1 MPRVT
6 KPLTDTQIK
15 QAKPKAAEYSL
26 SDGNGLAL
34 RVKPSGTKSWLF
46 NYYVPFTKKR
56 TNISLGIYP
65 DVSLSKARDE
75 RQGFR
80 SLLADHIDPA
90 EHRKQQEANN
100 TLAHSNTL
108 ENVYRQWLTTKQD
121 KSASYLHRLTKA
133 LELHII
139 PALGNTP
146 VHKINAPDTIKV
158 LQPIAERQALETVRK
173 LARWLNEVMTFAVN
187 TGLVHSNPLSGISKA
202 FKAPKVENRPTIK
215 PEELPDFL
223 KTLDSAQV
231 TLTTRCLIEWLLHT
245 MVRPGEAAGAK
256 WTEINFET
264 KLWVIPAE
272 RMKQRRDHIV
282 PLTKHT
288 LAILDTMKP
297 ISAHREYIFPS
308 AHKPR
313 ESINNSSA
321 NMALKRMGYKGQLV
335 AHGLRSL
342 ASTILNEQEFSH
354 DVIEAAL
361 AHVDSNSI
369 RATYNRAE
377 YLEQRRKMMN
387 WWSDHIEQCA
397 SREVPQTQGKNH
409 VASLTPDNTRGIP
422 KTDTHKINM
431 DKQKQR
437 GGPRQG
443 AGRKKELTFTE
454 KLALVNEVTLL
465 QRQQPGLT
473 QDEALNKL
481 KSEKKI
487 KPQNRRTYLTPAHF
501 NKEAKAI
508 LLESEREG
516 ILSVLP
522 RLTAKDPL

>member
-1 MPRVT
+1 MARVT

-15 QAKPKAAEYSL
+15 QAKPKTAEYSL
-26 SDGNGLAL
+26 SDGSGLSL

-46 NYYVPFTKKR
+46 NYYVPHTEKR

-65 DVSLSKARDE
+65 AVSLSKARGD
-75 RQGFR
+75 RQVFR
-80 SLLADHIDPA
+80 SLLAEDIDPA
-90 EHRKQQEANN
+90 EYRKQQDADN

-108 ENVYRQWLTTKQD
+108 EIVYRQWLTTKQD
-121 KSASYLHRLTKA
+121 KSASYFHRLTKA
-133 LELHII
+133 LELHIL

-202 FKAPKVENRPTIK
+202 FKTPKVENRPTIK
-215 PEELPDFL
+215 PEALPDFL
-223 KTLDSAQV
+223 KTLDSAKI

-245 MVRPGEAAGAK
+245 MVRPGEAAEAK
-256 WTEINFET
+256 WTEIELET

-272 RMKQRRDHIV
+272 RMKQKRVHIV

-288 LAILDTMKP
+288 LAILDRMKP

-313 ESINNSSA
+313 EPINKSSA

-342 ASTILNEQEFSH
+342 ASTTLNEQRNKRRNKRRFDKEI
-354 DVIEAAL
+354 IEVAL
-361 AHVDSNSI
+361 AHVDRNSI
-369 RATYNRAE
+369 RATYNHAE
-377 YLEQRRKMMN
+377 YIEQRRVMMQ

-397 SREVPQTQGKNH
+397 TRKMPQT
-409 VASLTPDNTRGIP
+409 
-422 KTDTHKINM
+422 
-431 DKQKQR
+431 
-437 GGPRQG
+437 
-443 AGRKKELTFTE
+443 
-454 KLALVNEVTLL
+454 
-465 QRQQPGLT
+465 
-473 QDEALNKL
+473 
-481 KSEKKI
+481 
-487 KPQNRRTYLTPAHF
+487 
-501 NKEAKAI
+501 
-508 LLESEREG
+508 
-516 ILSVLP
+516 
-522 RLTAKDPL
+522 

>member
-1 MPRVT
+1 MARVT

-15 QAKPKAAEYSL
+15 QAKPKTAEYSL
-26 SDGNGLAL
+26 SDGSGLSL

-46 NYYVPFTKKR
+46 NYYVPHTEKR

-65 DVSLSKARDE
+65 DVSLINARQE
-75 RQGFR
+75 RQVYR
-80 SLLADHIDPA
+80 SLLAEDIDPA
-90 EHRKQQEANN
+90 EYRKQQEADN

-108 ENVYRQWLTTKQD
+108 ENVYRQWLATKQD

-139 PALGNTP
+139 PAIGNTP

-187 TGLVHSNPLSGISKA
+187 TGLIHSNPLSGISKA

-223 KTLDSAQV
+223 KTLDSAQI

-256 WTEINFET
+256 WTEINY
-264 KLWVIPAE
+264 KKKQWVIPAE

-282 PLTKHT
+282 PLTNQSLT
-288 LAILDTMKP
+288 ILDKMKP
-297 ISAHREYIFPS
+297 ISDHREYIFPS

-313 ESINNSSA
+313 ESINKSSA

-335 AHGLRSL
+335 AHGLRSI
-342 ASTILNEQEFSH
+342 ASTVLNEQEFSQ
-354 DVIEAAL
+354 DVVEAAL
-361 AHVDSNSI
+361 AHVDRNSI

-377 YLEQRRKMMN
+377 YLEQRQVMMQ
-387 WWSDHIEQCA
+387 WWSDHIQKCSA
-397 SREVPQTQGKNH
+397 RKMPHAQGKRH
-409 VASLTPDNTRGIP
+409 SASLTPDNMIGIP
-422 KTDTHKINM
+422 KPDTDKINV
-431 DKQKQR
+431 DNQRQR

-443 AGRKKELTFTE
+443 AGRNEEVTFTK

-473 QDEALNKL
+473 QEKALEKL
-481 KSEKKI
+481 LSEKKI

-501 NKEAKAI
+501 SKEAKKI

-522 RLTAKDPL
+522 RLTEKDPL